1 MIFFCRMTNPRG
13 LNGSGESK
21 RFFVGNLFP
30 DVAGDDLAKLFGRFG
45 SVASEIKKKTDIDG
59 KVVSTFAF
67 VTVTG
72 DAEASDVIREYNGLK
87 WKKHSIRV
95 QVAQERDFQRRPVP
109 SFLLRRCVGRPPA
122 CRTCSL

>member
-1 MIFFCRMTNPRG
+1 MLFPRLLGCVLLLIPSRDDFFCRMTNPRG

-30 DVAGDDLAKLFGRFG
+30 DVGGDDLAKLFGRFG

-95 QVAQERDFQRRPVP
+95 QVAQESFMQRLARE
-109 SFLLRRCVGRPPA
+109 R
-122 CRTCSL
+122 